1 MICAQFIPYCFSIYY
16 GFGPSTAVI
25 VSDSYLHY
33 TMFNQ
38 NNGYVADF

>member
-16 GFGPSTAVI
+16 GFGPSMAVI
-25 VSDSYLHY
+25 VSDLYLIY

-38 NNGYVADF
+38 NNGQAVGF